1 MKNFFKEFETIFD
14 IFSEEETFKVPDSSS
29 IVINGNSII
38 INGKPLDISKSSG
51 NIKIVV
57 EGTLDNLYITGSD
70 LAVKGNIENICST
83 NGDILIQ
90 GSTSLQ
96 NVSLINGDI
105 INHINS
111 K

>member
-1 MKNFFKEFETIFD
+1 MKQFLIF
-14 IFSEEETFKVPDSSS
+14 FSEEETFIVPDSSS

-51 NIKIVV
+51 NIKIVA
-57 EGTLDNLYITGSD
+57 EGTLNNLYITGSD
-70 LAVKGNIENICST
+70 LAVKGNVENIYST